1 MKHKMNKRR
10 QDALRLLDTSV
21 ILRFLTRDDPQ
32 KAARARRLLLESDED
47 LLITDGVFIE
57 LVFGLEKLYGWSKA
71 EISAALGKLLSSR
84 RIDFTNREVM
94 LQALVLYR
102 EHSAPF
108 VDAYQVALGRS
119 IGAEGIYTYD
129 SDFERKL
136 KFPAL
141 EP

>member
-1 MKHKMNKRR
+1 
-10 QDALRLLDTSV
+10 LRLLDTSV
-21 ILRFLTRDDPQ
+21 IMRFLTRDDAR

-57 LVFGLEKLYGWSKA
+57 LVFGLEKLYGLSKA
-71 EISAALGKLLSSR
+71 EIYGELGKLLSSP
-84 RIDFTNREVM
+84 RIDFPNREVM

-102 EHSAPF
+102 EHNTSF
-108 VDAYQVALGRS
+108 IDAYQVALGRS

-136 KFPAL
+136 KFPAR